1 MKLLFLLCVVTIL
14 LHTTV
19 KFENRII
26 HIDVDFNRVVGKIK
40 KLVEKL

>member
-1 MKLLFLLCVVTIL
+1 MKLLFLLCAVMIL

-19 KFENRII
+19 NFENRII
-26 HIDVDFNRVVGKIK
+26 HIDVNFNRVVGKIK

>member
-1 MKLLFLLCVVTIL
+1 MKLLFLLCAVMIL

-40 KLVEKL
+40 QLVEKL